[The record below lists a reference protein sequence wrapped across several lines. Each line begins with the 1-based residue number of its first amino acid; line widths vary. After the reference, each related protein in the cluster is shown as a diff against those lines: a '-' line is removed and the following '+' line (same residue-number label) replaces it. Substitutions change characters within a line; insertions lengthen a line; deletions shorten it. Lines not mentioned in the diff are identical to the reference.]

1 MATSVKMLLPE
12 SPIQP
17 SCQPDRDSWT
27 AHTGT
32 AAEAPTPHAALDLLL
47 RKACARVL
55 VQAGAAVQATVGSQA
70 VYQQVLREANQPQQV
85 PAAAERLRLL
95 LADLRRQ
102 GYHPDEGGASYSA
115 ALGREDKLQHLR
127 NLRCGVVKLQ
137 VFQVWAVLDHRV
149 RCVCVFDARS
159 LKISVYLSAGTRR
172 RRFCGC
178 CSKLCS
184 ETRCVQRLSWSKRS

>member
-12 SPIQP
+12 SPMQP
-17 SCQPDRDSWT
+17 SYQSDHDSWT
-27 AHTGT
+27 AHQGT

-55 VQAGAAVQATVGSQA
+55 VEAGAAVQATVGSQA
-70 VYQQVLREANQPQQV
+70 VYQQVLREADQPQQV

-102 GYHPDEGGASYSA
+102 GYHPDEGGASYSV

-127 NLRCGVVKLQ
+127 NLWCVLLSCRCFRCGLCWMR
-137 VFQVWAVLDHRV
+137 FRV
-149 RCVCVFDARS
+149 
-159 LKISVYLSAGTRR
+159 
-172 RRFCGC
+172 
-178 CSKLCS
+178 
-184 ETRCVQRLSWSKRS
+184 